1 MLPFSFLHDSV
12 DRPSVSC
19 YITYTGEQTHSIIQ
33 ANMDSSPLY
42 AGKIVGVGPR
52 YCPSIEDKVVRFPD
66 RGRHQ
71 IFVEPEGLGSE
82 EMYLN
87 GISSSLPEEVQ
98 ERFIRTLPGLEHVEI
113 MRPGYAVEYDYLD
126 PRQLYPSLESKRIRG
141 LYMAGQTN
149 GTSGYEEAGVQGLL
163 AGVNAALSLR
173 GREPLI
179 LSRAEAYAGVLVD
192 DLVTLGTEEPY
203 RMFTSRA
210 EYRLNLRHHSAD
222 MRLTGKGREAGL
234 VDEER
239 WERFQ
244 EKVEGV
250 EEIRELAGKR
260 RVGTGDGD
268 AWKSHVGK
276 TVLELLKVPEVELE
290 DITGLLPELAG
301 SKREWLE
308 HVALEAKYDGY
319 IRRQQAQVDRFH
331 RLESMSI
338 PEDFDY
344 DRVEGISTE
353 SRQKLKEIRPVS
365 VGQASRVSGVRS
377 SDIAVLMVALG
388 KGGRRS

>member
-1 MLPFSFLHDSV
+1 
-12 DRPSVSC
+12 
-19 YITYTGEQTHSIIQ
+19 
-33 ANMDSSPLY
+33 
-42 AGKIVGVGPR
+42 
-52 YCPSIEDKVVRFPD
+52 
-66 RGRHQ
+66 
-71 IFVEPEGLGSE
+71 
-82 EMYLN
+82 
-87 GISSSLPEEVQ
+87 
-98 ERFIRTLPGLEHVEI
+98 
-113 MRPGYAVEYDYLD
+113 VEYDYLD

-234 VDEER
+234 VDEKR

-301 SKREWLE
+301 YKREWLE

-344 DRVEGISTE
+344 DRLEGISTE